1 MSTRHTTTKS
11 ILLLFLFQE
20 TGLLVCSRLSFRKV
34 LDSTFL
40 QFLDQ
45 RIFRFDF
52 SPVWGPNALG
62 PFLVCPF
69 FGSGTKDY
77 SLGSICSGLRTKYYS
92 FGSISSLN
100 KGLPW
105 PHFLSDFYQTFMGTF
120 LVKPKAITLGACSNF
135 LPVSRSK
142 PKALAQFLV

>member
-20 TGLLVCSRLSFRKV
+20 TGLLVCSCLSFRKV

-40 QFLDQ
+40 QFRDQ

-92 FGSISSLN
+92 FGSNLSLN

-105 PHFLSDFYQTFMGTF
+105 PHFLSDFYQTYGYISGQAKGYNFGSMFQLFAGF
-120 LVKPKAITLGACSNF
+120 AIKA
-135 LPVSRSK
+135 
-142 PKALAQFLV
+142 